1 MVDIPG
7 NQGGALATNR
17 RFWDDPFVEPK
28 QQHRFGVNFPVYMNM
43 GAEDSSALAALYIK
57 HAGSSTTT
65 ITAVT
70 SDDEDGSDFM
80 ANTANIRTTTTTT
93 NSGLRDLRVTQKANF
108 TNFGTRADGKGDGGL
123 YMRISEYIGYSFTPP
138 TLGYEQAYLT
148 GEQSVGGM
156 KRADPGNNTYN
167 IGDATLVFVTTL
179 RDDLHFSL
187 NFLFALSFQASTEQ
201 KQPVHLFPE
210 QVCGS
215 GISKTLVIKE
225 YSARPD
231 TKPALSKYKAAPES
245 MEGIK
250 AILDAEARV
259 VGLHKINDP
268 VIKSVTFD
276 PFTYG
281 ATDLVKVTLTLGYG
295 APDQG
300 DGLADFY
307 SYEATTSRYQKSYF
321 SFEGESPEDPVPR
334 FNLARKELRR
344 EYPNFSSGHDV
355 DAQAQG
361 NVSETAA
368 AIRKRQRQQSLGPNK
383 ERTDL
388 IRDRM
393 EEGDVTKI
401 NEMVSKSIQTLLD
414 EKAAAEAQAAEDQLV
429 RDTRA
434 AEDGTFEEQINREA
448 DETRQRLRESEER
461 YRLEGPETNPQ
472 HLIDEEALRV
482 AAAEQHSADVR
493 RRHNERA
500 AAAAAA
506 ERERNRDSGAPLSDV
521 IPGDGPPE

>member
-7 NQGGALATNR
+7 NQAGALATNR

-57 HAGSSTTT
+57 HASTTT
-65 ITAVT
+65 TTTIPST
-70 SDDEDGSDFM
+70 SDDKDGRDLLE
-80 ANTANIRTTTTTT
+80 ATGDDEVITTTT
-93 NSGLRDLRVTQKANF
+93 NSGLRDLRVTQAANF
-108 TNFGTRADGKGDGGL
+108 TNFGTRADGKGAGGL

-138 TLGYEQAYLT
+138 ALGYTQAYLT
-148 GEQSVGGM
+148 GEQSVAGM
-156 KRADPGNNTYN
+156 ARPDPGNNTYT

-187 NFLFALSFQASTEQ
+187 NFLFALSFQASGEQ
-201 KQPVHLFPE
+201 KTPVHLFPE

-231 TKPALSKYKAAPES
+231 TNPGLSKYNAAPES
-245 MEGIK
+245 MDGVK
-250 AILDAEARV
+250 AILNAPPRV

-281 ATDLVKVTLTLGYG
+281 TTDLVKVTLTLGYG

-344 EYPNFSSGHDV
+344 EYPNFSSGHDS

-368 AIRKRQRQQSLGPNK
+368 AIRKRLRQQSLGPNK

-414 EKAAAEAQAAEDQLV
+414 EKAAAEAQAAEERLA
-429 RDTRA
+429 REARA
-434 AEDGTFEEQINREA
+434 AEDGTFEEQINREEQA
-448 DETRQRLRESEER
+448 TIDRLNAQTENTEIPNYIRREEI
-461 YRLEGPETNPQ
+461 RLE
-472 HLIDEEALRV
+472 H
-482 AAAEQHSADVR
+482 EQWR
-493 RRHNERA
+493 RDRA
-500 AAAAAA
+500 AARGPGTPSPTWFDPVDRTFDPLEGIENTAG
-506 ERERNRDSGAPLSDV
+506 SAPPSSSD
-521 IPGDGPPE
+521 P